1 MLYYLPEMG
10 DFLMEIK
17 DSFVTNDR
25 IFPKVREIAFT
36 RSNIFG
42 NLGTLMNET
51 DREVNDNF
59 GPSRMQI
66 NDEGVYIYKSKYDN
80 SKALR
85 IYKCFNDPNFNGFRD
100 EQLISKLQYFQ
111 PLVDKTSFPTGVVTL
126 DGKIIG
132 QEIDYYDNYKQLY
145 EIKDL
150 VTTKELLLLYRK
162 CLEIVSELH
171 NKGIGYLDIHGRNF
185 LVDNNLD
192 VKLIDFEPDLVK
204 FDDNH
209 ALNVSLN
216 NFYRMINLIN
226 ERINLNASY
235 IKPTSIEEAKK
246 NLEKLEKKVR

>member
-1 MLYYLPEMG
+1 
-10 DFLMEIK
+10 MEIK
-17 DSFVTNDR
+17 ESFVVDNKVY
-25 IFPKVREIAFT
+25 PNVREIAFT

-51 DREVNDNF
+51 DREVKDYF
-59 GPSRMQI
+59 APSRMQI
-66 NDEGVYIYKSKYDN
+66 NDEGVYIYKSIYDG

-100 EQLISKLQYFQ
+100 EKLISKLQYFQ
-111 PLVDKTSFPTGVVTL
+111 PAVDMTTFPTGVVTL

-132 QEIDYYDNYKQLY
+132 QEIDYFDDYKQLY
-145 EIKDL
+145 EIKDEISL
-150 VTTKELLLLYRK
+150 KELLVLYRK
-162 CLEIVSELH
+162 CLEIISELH

-185 LVDNNLD
+185 LVNDKLD

-204 FDDNH
+204 FEDSH
-209 ALNVSLN
+209 ALKVSLN

-235 IKPTSIEEAKK
+235 IKPASIEEAKK